1 MTQSQTFVIV
11 GAGLAGAKAAQTLR
25 EEGFDGRVV
34 LVAAESDAPYLRPP
48 LSKEYLTGSA
58 ERDSIFVNPAQWY
71 DEHNIEL
78 RLGSPAT
85 GLNTAAHEVTLG
97 NGETLKYDKLLLAT
111 GAGSRHLGG
120 PGDQLSGVHYLRTVA
135 ESEALRSDLSAG
147 GRRIV
152 IVGAG
157 WIGLEIASAA
167 RGYGNSVTVLGMEEV
182 PLNVALGDELGA
194 VFGELHRENDVNLR
208 MSTSVSEI
216 VGADGKVTGVRLP
229 SGETIPAEVVVVG
242 IGAIPNT
249 ELADKA
255 GLEVKNGIVVD
266 ESLRSSDP
274 DVYAAGDVANW
285 YHPVLKERMRVE
297 HWANAEHSGPAAA
310 KAMLGQTVSYDDL
323 PYFYTDQF
331 DLGMEYSG
339 YGSRTKNATVVYRG
353 DKAKREFVAFWVLDG
368 RVVAGINVNVWDVNE
383 AVQKLIRSGAR
394 VDAAKLADQNVP
406 LEELA
411 AAADSEGQRAGSV
424 AGGE

>member
-120 PGDQLSGVHYLRTVA
+120 PGDQLAGVHYLRTVA